1 MILRI
6 SLIDYE
12 SLKDALQ
19 KRDTRIANTGD
30 DKSSKEDFRSLIS
43 TGEERL
49 RKFNPT

>member
-30 DKSSKEDFRSLIS
+30 DKSSKVDFRSLIS
-43 TGEERL
+43 A
-49 RKFNPT
+49 KKD